1 MRSEELYKGALK
13 LFPGGVNSPVRAFS
27 PYPFFVK
34 KANGSK
40 IISVDNIRYTD
51 YCMSYGA
58 MLFGHAYPPIVDAVN
73 EAIENGSLF
82 GAPSEKEVELAEL
95 ISRHITSM
103 EMMRFVNS
111 GAEATMH
118 AIRVARGY
126 TNRMKIVKFEGCY
139 HGAYDSMLVKAG
151 SGATTFGVP
160 NSLGVPEGAVENTI
174 VIPYNN
180 LEKVESVIKSNADE
194 IAAIIIEPVIG
205 NAGLILPKEGYLQK
219 LRKISRDNNILLIF
233 DEVITGFRLAFG
245 GAQEYFG
252 VKADLVTY
260 GKVVGG
266 GLPFAIF
273 GGRRDVMENLAPKG
287 KVYQAGTYSGNPLSV
302 SVALHVVKE
311 LKKRSNSIYPELD
324 RNCRAIS
331 RALRE
336 LVEKEEIDANVNS
349 IASMFQIFFTKNDV
363 VDYASALTSNTTIF
377 KKYFSSLL
385 CAKIFIPPSQ
395 FETCFLSLA
404 HTKEDVTTTVETLSE
419 VIQR

>member
-1 MRSEELYKGALK
+1 MRSEELYKRALK

-27 PYPFFVK
+27 PYPFFVR
-34 KANGSK
+34 KAKGSK
-40 IISVDNIRYTD
+40 IVSIDNIRYTD

-58 MLFGHAYPPIVDAVN
+58 MLFGHAHPPLVDVVH
-73 EAIENGSLF
+73 ESIKNGSLF

-95 ISRHITSM
+95 ISKCIPSM

-126 TNRMKIVKFEGCY
+126 TNRMKVVKFEGCY

-151 SGATTFGVP
+151 SGATTFGIP
-160 NSLGVPEGAVENTI
+160 NSLGVPEETVKDTI
-174 VIPYNN
+174 VLPYNN
-180 LEKVESVIKSNADE
+180 FEKLESVIKRRADE
-194 IAAIIIEPVIG
+194 IAGMIIEPVIG
-205 NAGLILPKEGYLQK
+205 NAGLIIPKDGYLQK
-219 LRKISRDNNILLIF
+219 LRKISRDYGILLIF

-252 VKADLVTY
+252 IEADVVTY

-273 GGRRDVMENLAPKG
+273 GGRRDIMENLVPKG

-302 SVALHVVKE
+302 STALYVVRE
-311 LKKRSNSIYPELD
+311 LRRRSNSIYSKLHRD
-324 RNCRAIS
+324 CRTIS

-336 LVEKEEIDANVNS
+336 IVEKEEIDASVNS

-363 VDYASALTSNTTIF
+363 VDYASALTCDTAVF
-377 KKYFSSLL
+377 KKYFDSLL
-385 CAKIFIPPSQ
+385 SSKIFVPPSQ

-404 HTKEDVTTTVETLSE
+404 HTKEDVNRAIEAFNEAV
-419 VIQR
+419 

>member
-1 MRSEELYKGALK
+1 MRSEELYNRALK

-27 PYPFFVK
+27 PYPFFAK
-34 KANGSK
+34 KAKGSK
-40 IISVDNIRYTD
+40 IVSVDNISYTD

-58 MLFGHAYPPIVDAVN
+58 VLFGHAYSPIKDAVN

-82 GAPSEKEVELAEL
+82 GTPSVKEVELAEL
-95 ISRHITSM
+95 ISKYIPSM

-111 GAEATMH
+111 GAEAAMH

-126 TNRMKIVKFEGCY
+126 TSRMKIVKFDGCY
-139 HGAYDSMLVKAG
+139 HGAHDSTLVKAG

-160 NSLGVPEGAVENTI
+160 NSLGVPEDVAKNTI
-174 VIPYNN
+174 VIPYNDIGT
-180 LEKVESVIKSNADE
+180 LESVIISNADE

-219 LRKISRDNNILLIF
+219 LRQISRDNGILLIF

-252 VKADLVTY
+252 IKADLVTY

-273 GGRRDVMENLAPKG
+273 GGRRDVMEILAPKG
-287 KVYQAGTYSGNPLSV
+287 KVYQAGTYCGNPLSV
-302 SVALHVVKE
+302 AVASHVISE
-311 LKKRSNSIYPELD
+311 LRKRSNSIYAELD
-324 RNCRAIS
+324 GKSRAIS

-336 LVEKEEIDANVNS
+336 IVEKEEIDANVNS
-349 IASMFQIFFTKNDV
+349 IASMFQIFFTKKDV
-363 VDYASALTSNTTIF
+363 IDYASALTCKTVIF
-377 KKYFSSLL
+377 KKYFDGLLSSR
-385 CAKIFIPPSQ
+385 IFIPPSQ
-395 FETCFLSLA
+395 FETCFISLA
-404 HTKEDVTTTVETLSE
+404 HTKADVNKIIEAFNE
-419 VIQR
+419 AI

>member
-1 MRSEELYKGALK
+1 LRSEELYKKALK
-13 LFPGGVNSPVRAFS
+13 LFPGGVNSPIRAFS

-40 IISVDNIRYTD
+40 IISVDNISYTD

-58 MLFGHAYPPIVDAVN
+58 MLFGHAYHPIVDAVN
-73 EAIENGSLF
+73 GAIENGSLF

-160 NSLGVPEGAVENTI
+160 NSLGVPEGAVKNTI

-219 LRKISRDNNILLIF
+219 LREISRDNDILLIF

-252 VKADLVTY
+252 IKADLVTY

-273 GGRRDVMENLAPKG
+273 GGRRDVMENLSPKG

-311 LKKRSNSIYPELD
+311 LRKRSNSIYSELD
-324 RNCRAIS
+324 RNCRTIS

-363 VDYASALTSNTTIF
+363 IDYASALTSNTTIF
-377 KKYFSSLL
+377 KKYFSGLL
-385 CAKIFIPPSQ
+385 SAKIFTPPSQ

-404 HTKEDVTTTVETLSE
+404 HTKEDVNTTVETLSE
-419 VIQR
+419 VM

>member
-58 MLFGHAYPPIVDAVN
+58 MLFGHAYPPIVDVVN

-126 TNRMKIVKFEGCY
+126 TNRMKVVKFEGCY

-219 LRKISRDNNILLIF
+219 LRKISRDNDILLIF

-311 LKKRSNSIYPELD
+311 LRKRSNSIYPELD
-324 RNCRAIS
+324 RNCGAIS

-404 HTKEDVTTTVETLSE
+404 HTKEDVSTTVETLSE